1 MRGHG
6 LPHLGLSL
14 VASFLLLNLK
24 AAAKTTGKNMPSFIV
39 ESVGMTAAALTTLC
53 WVPQAVRIIRTRD
66 TRALSLVTQA
76 ALAGGVALW
85 LAYGCLLGSIP
96 LVAANA
102 VTLALVTAILIMK
115 LRFG

>member
-1 MRGHG
+1 MDCLLSRF
-6 LPHLGLSL
+6 GLSL
-14 VASFLLLNLK
+14 VAFSFLLNLSRRLHER
-24 AAAKTTGKNMPSFIV
+24 KNMPSFIV
-39 ESVGMTAAALTTLC
+39 ETVGMTAATLTTLC

-66 TRALSLVTQA
+66 TRAISLVTQA